1 MPLGILAHA
10 LIVPVTGHAGG
21 IDFPASMRDVRHAG
35 NVSAPLFCG
44 VVLAVLGVLIPA
56 RSAGRLT
63 IATVLH
69 NE

>member
-1 MPLGILAHA
+1 
-10 LIVPVTGHAGG
+10 
-21 IDFPASMRDVRHAG
+21 MRDVRHAG

-56 RSAGRLT
+56 RSAARLT